1 VSIRLRHFQEFSRLR
16 AGRAWFDHPGED
28 EQAGGDTGRA
38 ENDKPRVGLVEAEH
52 APAEQLAEDEQP
64 GAGRD
69 AGGVIRSICHPDRGR
84 DLQQEGDGQGGAQA
98 GAPEQRG
105 NTDQQRGPYQ
115 RADDGENLWQSLTRW
130 MPFVP
135 DRS

>member
-1 VSIRLRHFQEFSRLR
+1 
-16 AGRAWFDHPGED
+16 
-28 EQAGGDTGRA
+28 
-38 ENDKPRVGLVEAEH
+38 
-52 APAEQLAEDEQP
+52 
-64 GAGRD
+64 
-69 AGGVIRSICHPDRGR
+69 
-84 DLQQEGDGQGGAQA
+84 LQQEGDGQGGAQA